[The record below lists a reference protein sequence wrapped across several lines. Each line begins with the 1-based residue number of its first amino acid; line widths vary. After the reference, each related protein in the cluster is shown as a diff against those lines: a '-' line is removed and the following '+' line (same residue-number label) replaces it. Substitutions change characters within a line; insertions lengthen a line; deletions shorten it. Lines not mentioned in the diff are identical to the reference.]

1 MKFSVLISIYKKE
14 NPLFFDLSL
23 ESILINQ
30 SLLPNQVVIV
40 KDGSITQELEFVLNK
55 YIELFPNILKI
66 CGYTSNRGLGFA
78 LNFGL
83 VKCSNE
89 IVFRMDTDDI
99 CNFNRFEKQLPI
111 IQKNEISIVG
121 SNIEEFNY
129 EIGDLKNF
137 RILPSKNFDINK
149 FKFYRNPFNH
159 MTVVFKKSIIQSV
172 GGYLEMPG
180 YEDYYLWFRLLK
192 HNKGENINENL
203 VYARVGNDMIN
214 RRQGFMF
221 FIKELKFQR
230 ALVIN
235 KLISKKQF
243 IKNIVSRAI
252 PRLLPKPILS
262 IFYNL
267 FLRY

>member
-1 MKFSVLISIYKKE
+1 MNFSVLLSVYK
-14 NPLFFDLSL
+14 L
-23 ESILINQ
+23 ESPKFLSQAIHSIFQNQ
-30 SLLPNQVVIV
+30 SLKPDEIILV
-40 KDGSITQELEFVLNK
+40 KDGKLPFILEECILVLQNQISILQVFGYDHNK
-55 YIELFPNILKI
+55 
-66 CGYTSNRGLGFA
+66 GLGYA

-83 VKCSNE
+83 SKCSNE

-99 CNFNRFEKQLPI
+99 SHPKRFEIQLPI
-111 IQKNEISIVG
+111 ICNEKNSIVG

-137 RILPSKNFDINK
+137 RILPSKNIDINK